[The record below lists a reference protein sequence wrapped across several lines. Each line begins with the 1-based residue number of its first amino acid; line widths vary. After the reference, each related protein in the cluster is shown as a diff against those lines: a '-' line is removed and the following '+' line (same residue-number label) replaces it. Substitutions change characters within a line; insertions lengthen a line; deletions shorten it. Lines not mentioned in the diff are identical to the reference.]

1 MESHSPLS
9 DIRVFFVSFKRHINE
24 KCKKIPDLLQNCI
37 YEGENELTDSD
48 LNLIKTSS
56 NDFKLTHIYK
66 YNTGVQIL
74 GGEGGWKKHVVIG
87 QKSFDDWHFNEPYFA
102 IDGVYE
108 SDVYKIFNSTKDISN
123 TVEIIDATS
132 NLKIILDKE
141 RIGVRK
147 KARDVGTV
155 KLLSFIHDTFFYM
168 IWII

>member
-66 YNTGVQIL
+66 YNTGVQIP
-74 GGEGGWKKHVVIG
+74 GGEGGVEKTCCYW
-87 QKSFDDWHFNEPYFA
+87 S
-102 IDGVYE
+102 
-108 SDVYKIFNSTKDISN
+108 KI
-123 TVEIIDATS
+123 V
-132 NLKIILDKE
+132 
-141 RIGVRK
+141 
-147 KARDVGTV
+147 
-155 KLLSFIHDTFFYM
+155 
-168 IWII
+168 